1 MTTKFRDF
9 ALMACAF
16 FAIAAV
22 GIYAGKSTSHT
33 AQFLAELFSMATV
46 LSCTIAAIAVALE
59 KADD

>member
-1 MTTKFRDF
+1 MTYKFRDA

-22 GIYAGKSTSHT
+22 AVYSSKSSAPA
-33 AQFLAELFSMATV
+33 AQFIAELFSMATV
-46 LSCTIAAIAVALE
+46 LSCMIAAIAVALE